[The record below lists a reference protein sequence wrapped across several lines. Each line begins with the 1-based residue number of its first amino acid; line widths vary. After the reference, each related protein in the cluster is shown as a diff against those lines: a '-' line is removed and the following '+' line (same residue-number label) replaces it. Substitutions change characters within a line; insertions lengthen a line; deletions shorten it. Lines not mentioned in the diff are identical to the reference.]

1 MASRVQVAEYVADRL
16 ATDRGEALREAASWL
31 VAHGKARQARYLV
44 RDVAQVLADR
54 GYVYVRITTARPL
67 SAAART
73 RVEDF
78 VREHTGAKRLELT
91 DVVDPEVIGGARIE
105 VPGSELDSTVRSK
118 LSRFIESVGRD
129 K

>member
-1 MASRVQVAEYVADRL
+1 MASRVQVAEYVADKL

-54 GYVYVRITTARPL
+54 GYVYARITTARPL
-67 SAAART
+67 SEPARK

-78 VREHTGAKRLELT
+78 IREHTGAKKIELT
-91 DVVDPEVIGGARIE
+91 DTVDPEVIGGARIE
-105 VPGSELDSTVRSK
+105 IPGSELDSTVRTK
-118 LSRFIESVGRD
+118 LAKFVEGVSR
-129 K
+129 